1 MNVNEVRS
9 DMKKLQRR
17 ADNLDNRRT
26 LILLNVHYVVYVHYG
41 LVVEAQADGDSLH
54 ETRQCL
60 LASHS
65 HSPSAALIQTFHLL
79 QK

>member
-26 LILLNVHYVVYVHYG
+26 LILLNVHDVVYVHYG

-54 ETRQCL
+54 ETLQCL

-65 HSPSAALIQTFHLL
+65 HSPSEVLI
-79 QK
+79 